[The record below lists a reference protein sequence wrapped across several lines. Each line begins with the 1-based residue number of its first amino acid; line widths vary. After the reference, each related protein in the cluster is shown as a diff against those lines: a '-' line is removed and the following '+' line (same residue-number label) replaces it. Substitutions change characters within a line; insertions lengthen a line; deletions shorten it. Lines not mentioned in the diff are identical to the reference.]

1 MDGNMDRLIL
11 LKLLQN
17 DETEGRF
24 FNSGGR
30 AFHASGIVESG
41 NLRR

>member
-1 MDGNMDRLIL
+1 MDKLII

-30 AFHASGIVESG
+30 AFHASGIVVNG
-41 NLRR
+41 NLHR